1 MPDYLYSVAIKANLF
16 HDSMTDKSDFGGLT
30 GGG

>member
-16 HDSMTDKSDFGGLT
+16 HNSMVDELDFGGLT